1 MPVNPFD
8 GHIDKASDIRTIS
21 AMSVLLSGGGIMLA
35 VLVDKQFSALS
46 RRYPR
51 SAVLLAYVQ
60 ILMCALILVFL
71 YLLGPTSVVLH
82 FQRSLPG
89 LIFPGMFFNVQSN
102 IFDTFQ
108 AMRLPTI

>member
-8 GHIDKASDIRTIS
+8 GRIDKTSDMLSIS
-21 AMSVLLSGGGIMLA
+21 GTAVLLSGGGIMLA
-35 VLVDKQFSALS
+35 VLIDKQFAALS
-46 RRYPR
+46 KRYPQ
-51 SAVLLAYVQ
+51 SAVPLAYLQVF
-60 ILMCALILVFL
+60 LCAAVLTFL

-82 FQRSLPG
+82 FQRSIPG

-102 IFDTFQ
+102 VFDTFQ